1 MKTIINANCWDCD
14 ADIQLDTPDYL
25 NDEVFCYDCSM
36 AKCGY

>member
-1 MKTIINANCWDCD
+1 MKTIINARCWDCD